1 MKYKIK
7 RLIPNDSGFSAIGV
21 YSKTDQ
27 RAKDFEIQLPLNLT
41 ASEFKNHLESILEK
55 L

>member
-7 RLIPNDSGFSAIGV
+7 RLIPNESGFLAIGV
-21 YSKTDQ
+21 YYKTDQ
-27 RAKDFEIQLPLNLT
+27 KAKDFEIQLPLNLT
-41 ASEFKNHLESILEK
+41 ATEFKQHLESILEK